1 MPDNQYPFFIEL
13 IKKLK
18 FAKITAPK
26 TKVVTPKQQE
36 FIADL
41 KQSLKEVDWHLE
53 GKIKLQDARE
63 FLDEL

>member
-1 MPDNQYPFFIEL
+1 MPDSQYPFFIEL

-41 KQSLKEVDWHLE
+41 KQSLKEVDLHLE
-53 GKIKLQDARE
+53 GKIKLQS
-63 FLDEL
+63 LDELLNEL